1 MARVK
6 RSDVLMQF
14 FSPETSRVYRL
25 FKTSG
30 WPALEIAGI
39 RMHLVQGT
47 DPEKS
52 TADMVGM
59 LGQAKGTVLD
69 CCAGLGYTAI
79 ALARKSSVTGVV
91 TFEVDENVLLVAR
104 RNPQSAGLF
113 SNKKIKLLR
122 EDVCNGLSTFPENFF
137 DAILHDPPSIKIAGE
152 LYSRKFYCEL
162 FRVLKPGCKLFH
174 YSGAPGSKRGID
186 VRKGISE
193 RLAAAGFVGIAA
205 TEKIKGVVGVKPA
218 GCRRRLPAKR
228 ENKAGKS
235 PNTTVFNPC
244 AALYLY

>member
-1 MARVK
+1 MAKIK
-6 RSDVLMQF
+6 RTDVLMQF

-79 ALARKSSVTGVV
+79 ALAGKSSVTGVV
-91 TFEVDENVLLVAR
+91 TFEVDENVVEIAR
-104 RNPQSAGLF
+104 GNPQSAELF
-113 SNKKIKLLR
+113 SNKKIKLI
-122 EDVCNGLSTFPENFF
+122 EGDVFSGMGSFPENFF

-152 LYSRKFYCEL
+152 LYSRKFYGEL

-174 YSGAPGSKRGID
+174 YTGQPGSKAGID
-186 VRKGISE
+186 IARGAMR
-193 RLAAAGFVGIAA
+193 RLSDAGFVNAKR
-205 TEKIKGVVGVKPA
+205 TEKINGIIAFKP
-218 GCRRRLPAKR
+218 R
-228 ENKAGKS
+228 E
-235 PNTTVFNPC
+235 
-244 AALYLY
+244 

>member
-1 MARVK
+1 MARIK
-6 RSDVLMQF
+6 RPDVLMQF

-47 DPEKS
+47 NPEKS

-59 LGQAKGTVLD
+59 LWQAKGTVLD

-79 ALARKSSVTGVV
+79 ALAGKSSVAQVV
-91 TFEVDENVLLVAR
+91 TFEVDENVLEIAR
-104 RNPQSAGLF
+104 GNPQSAELF
-113 SNKKIKLLR
+113 SSKKIKLLQQ
-122 EDVCNGLSTFPENFF
+122 DVCAGLSAFSENFF
-137 DAILHDPPSIKIAGE
+137 DAILHDPPSVKIAGE
-152 LYSRKFYCEL
+152 LYSRKFYDEL

-193 RLAAAGFVGIAA
+193 RLAAAGFVGIEK
-205 TEKIKGVVGVKPA
+205 TEKIKGVIAFKP
-218 GCRRRLPAKR
+218 R
-228 ENKAGKS
+228 E
-235 PNTTVFNPC
+235 
-244 AALYLY
+244 

>member
-1 MARVK
+1 MAKIK
-6 RSDVLMQF
+6 RTDVLIQF

-52 TADMVGM
+52 TADMVGL

-79 ALARKSSVTGVV
+79 ALAGKSQVSQVV
-91 TFEVDENVLLVAR
+91 TFEVDENVLEIAR
-104 RNPQSAGLF
+104 RNPQSAELF
-113 SNKKIKLLR
+113 SNKKIKLLQG
-122 EDVCNGLSTFPENFF
+122 DVCSGLSAFTGNYF

-152 LYSRKFYCEL
+152 LYSGKFYGEL
-162 FRVLKPGCKLFH
+162 FRVLKPGCRLFH
-174 YSGAPGSKRGID
+174 YTGQPGSKAGID
-186 VRKGISE
+186 ITRGAMR
-193 RLAAAGFVGIAA
+193 RLSDAGFVNAKR
-205 TEKIKGVVGVKPA
+205 TEKINGIIAFKP
-218 GCRRRLPAKR
+218 R
-228 ENKAGKS
+228 E
-235 PNTTVFNPC
+235 
-244 AALYLY
+244 